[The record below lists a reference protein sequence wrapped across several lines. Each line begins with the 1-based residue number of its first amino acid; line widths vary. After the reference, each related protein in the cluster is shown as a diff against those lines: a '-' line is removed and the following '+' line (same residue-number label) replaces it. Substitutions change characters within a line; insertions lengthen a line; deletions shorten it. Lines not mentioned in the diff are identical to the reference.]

1 MGRLIGMVGIQHR
14 FASDPY
20 SLVKESHVAKRT
32 RHADHVGTILGR
44 YKYKSAYGE
53 KDRGRG
59 HGVRCRRNCERHY
72 ILVNFQSTSEPTISL
87 HLLHR
92 ICIWDRVH
100 EFHIQCQCL
109 FTRSWCAQKN
119 SFATHHFLSLCIL
132 RNYNNQL
139 LFDGV
144 FVVDFFVIRW
154 AHGIGMCRKRYRRSD
169 ANLYWD
175 IALLKGE
182 KEVKLIASWLILT
195 LISAQFVIGP
205 WLR

>member
-1 MGRLIGMVGIQHR
+1 MVGIQHR

-32 RHADHVGTILGR
+32 RHADHVGTILGQ

-92 ICIWDRVH
+92 IYASETV
-100 EFHIQCQCL
+100 FMN
-109 FTRSWCAQKN
+109 FTYNANVFLRDHGVRKRILLPHTTFSLYAYYGIIIISC
-119 SFATHHFLSLCIL
+119 SLTVSLSSISLSLGGLMELAC
-132 RNYNNQL
+132 
-139 LFDGV
+139 V
-144 FVVDFFVIRW
+144 
-154 AHGIGMCRKRYRRSD
+154 
-169 ANLYWD
+169 AND
-175 IALLKGE
+175 IADPMQISIE
-182 KEVKLIASWLILT
+182 RRERSETDRELINININQCSICDWT
-195 LISAQFVIGP
+195 VIKIN
-205 WLR
+205 